1 MNDAG
6 LICLTSFVAPEAAV
20 RRRARTTIGEPR
32 FLEVFLRA
40 PLDVLRQRDEDGLY
54 AAAER
59 GEANLPG
66 VSAAFD
72 EPAAPD
78 LVLATDALDV
88 ETCAERIVGLLRER
102 GYID

>member
-6 LICLTSFVAPEAAV
+6 LICLTSFVAPEEEV
-20 RRRARTTIGEPR
+20 RERARATIGATR
-32 FLEVFLRA
+32 FLEVFLAA

-66 VSAAFD
+66 VSAKFD
-72 EPAAPD
+72 EPTAPD
-78 LVLATDALDV
+78 LALATDALDV
-88 ETCAERIVGLLRER
+88 ETCAERIVSLLRER